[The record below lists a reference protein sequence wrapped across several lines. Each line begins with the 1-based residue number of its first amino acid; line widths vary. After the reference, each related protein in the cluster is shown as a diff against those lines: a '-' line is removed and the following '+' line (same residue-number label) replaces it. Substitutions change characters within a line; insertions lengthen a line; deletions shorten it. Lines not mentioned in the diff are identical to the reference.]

1 MQKEI
6 QTTTVPMKVGKAWQ
20 AHYDSQKGSHSVCI
34 LLGNNDQDFA
44 ENSA

>member
-6 QTTTVPMKVGKAWQ
+6 QTTTVPMKVEKPWQ
-20 AHYDSQKGSHSVCI
+20 ARYDSPKGSHSVCI

-44 ENSA
+44 ANSA